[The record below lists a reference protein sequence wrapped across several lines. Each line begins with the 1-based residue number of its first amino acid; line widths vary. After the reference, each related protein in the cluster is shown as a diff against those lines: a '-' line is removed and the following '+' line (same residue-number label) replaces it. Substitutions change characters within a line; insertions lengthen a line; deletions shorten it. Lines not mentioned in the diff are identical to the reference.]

1 MTRSDGLLEELL
13 FTFLTVALLSW
24 ICRFGIYAIDVF
36 CGSLGLD
43 EFTAKT
49 LCYAYAVLVGL
60 SYTLRRYE
68 AGR

>member
-13 FTFLTVALLSW
+13 FTFVTVALLSW
-24 ICRFGIYAIDVF
+24 ICQFGIYGIAVF
-36 CGSLGLD
+36 CESLGLT
-43 EFTAKT
+43 ESSTKT

-68 AGR
+68 AVR